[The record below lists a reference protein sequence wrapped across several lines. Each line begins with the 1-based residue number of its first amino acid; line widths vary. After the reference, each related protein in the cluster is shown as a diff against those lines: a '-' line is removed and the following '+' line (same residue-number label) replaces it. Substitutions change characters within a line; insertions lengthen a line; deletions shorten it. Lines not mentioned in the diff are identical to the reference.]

1 MRMILEVFHSK
12 PPEHH
17 REILL
22 RKESVDIKGL
32 VALGESRQSDRE
44 HIFYHILF
52 QGNPPR
58 KEAQVEALQ

>member
-1 MRMILEVFHSK
+1 MILEVFYSK
-12 PPEHH
+12 PPTHH

-22 RKESVDIKGL
+22 RKENGDIKKL
-32 VALGESRQSDRE
+32 IRIGESHQSDRE